1 MLPNKILD
9 IQDSIIWKLPYI
21 LDVLVQTDYGVRDL
35 YLKME
40 DKFED
45 ISEFLVALDI
55 LYVLQTIAY
64 NEKYEVLQYVERN

>member
-21 LDVLVQTDYGVRDL
+21 LDVLVQTDYGVKDL